1 MKSDWAPGLAA
12 KPVVVAG
19 HHRAPSHSGGWSKAS
34 RAVLNLSD
42 AQIVELVRRI
52 CVGTTASADIDPQA
66 MRMTIASFLRRPP
79 KC

>member
-12 KPVVVAG
+12 KPVKVNG
-19 HHRAPSHSGGWSKAS
+19 HHRAPVKSDGWNKAS

-42 AQIVELVRRI
+42 PQIVELVRRV
-52 CVGTTASADIDPQA
+52 CVGTTASADVDPQA